1 MTNSFLCVSDSY
13 LRPAVTESFSM
24 RFPDTILNRLN
35 TSHET
40 DLRED
45 WRMHIPAEVKLQ
57 TQGGHAVKNPLCLR
71 GHDIV
76 SG

>member
-1 MTNSFLCVSDSY
+1 
-13 LRPAVTESFSM
+13 M

-57 TQGGHAVKNPLCLR
+57 TQGGHAVKNPFCLR
-71 GHDIV
+71 GHDII